1 MFSLA
6 YTLSLLT
13 ELLLTSCDKNDLIY
27 FDLLLV
33 MDVVLH
39 YLIYLLHQPSALDPI
54 IIQVVHYKCE
64 FWNQG
69 PR

>member
-13 ELLLTSCDKNDLIY
+13 ELLLTSCDKNDLTY

-33 MDVVLH
+33 PDIVLD
-39 YLIYLLHQPSALDPI
+39 YLIYLLH
-54 IIQVVHYKCE
+54 
-64 FWNQG
+64 
-69 PR
+69 